1 MKKNR
6 AGALG
11 MALLT
16 TGLTLGMLL
25 GGAAAAAPKAAPE
38 AVNESPLS
46 TSDTYQLRA
55 AIDQWMAALSARQ
68 PDAISGYV
76 MSDLQGAFQG
86 APADYDA
93 DAFERSVKLSFAG
106 AAAPDTVDVWSND
119 IEELVGSG
127 DLAMV
132 RSTRSYTRT
141 AAGGRAS
148 SVKMRL
154 LEVYRRHD
162 DGSWRMARFFG
173 FPG

>member
-11 MALLT
+11 TALLT
-16 TGLTLGMLL
+16 TSLMTGLML
-25 GGAAAAAPKAAPE
+25 GGAASAAPD

-55 AIDQWMAALSARQ
+55 AIEQWMAALSARQ

-132 RSTRSYTRT
+132 RSTRSHTRT